1 LLCGVLVR
9 FMGALAGKFGLAPD
23 FLLDN
28 LSA

>member
-1 LLCGVLVR
+1 MR